1 MRSMAAVYSSGRRSR
16 REWQSLIERAERSPL
31 SVTAFCAAQGV
42 STASFYL
49 WRKRLAA
56 EVELPAEFLDLGE
69 LQAQVDFLTAHGCQV
84 GQGYFFSEP
93 ITALELA
100 QRYFADCT

>member
-1 MRSMAAVYSSGRRSR
+1 MAAVDSSGRRSR

-31 SVTAFCAAQGV
+31 SVTAFCATQGV

-49 WRKRLAA
+49 WRKRLSA

-69 LQAQVDFLTAHGCQV
+69 LQAPV
-84 GQGYFFSEP
+84 EP
-93 ITALELA
+93 RAERSDGWELELA
-100 QRYFADCT
+100 LGGGLVLHLRRR